1 MTEKTLKT
9 LKISGPYSVV
19 LGNHITIK
27 LPHDSHIQSLLKI
40 LAHKRD
46 KVSLHKTM
54 GTQGCHQH
62 LPSISNHSILS
73 RSFYFYQH
81 LLLMASDDFLITIIN
96 EFLFNVKWFT
106 LKKEYGI
113 LYTYTHTHNE
123 ILLSHK
129 KEWNNA
135 IYSNMN
141 GPRDDHIKSDKYM
154 TSITHGIWGKKWYN
168 WTYLQNRN
176 REVKNKYRYQREWEG
191 KR

>member
-62 LPSISNHSILS
+62 LPSISNHSILL

-81 LLLMASDDFLITIIN
+81 LLLMACDDFLITIIN
-96 EFLFNVKWFT
+96 AVPFQCKMIYF
-106 LKKEYGI
+106 KKRI
-113 LYTYTHTHNE
+113 WDFIHTHTHTHTHTHNE

-154 TSITHGIWGKKWYN
+154 TSIIHGIWGKNDTIELIYK
-168 WTYLQNRN
+168 T
-176 REVKNKYRYQREWEG
+176 EIEK
-191 KR
+191 

>member
-62 LPSISNHSILS
+62 LPSISNHSILL

-81 LLLMASDDFLITIIN
+81 LLLMACDDFLITIIN
-96 EFLFNVKWFT
+96 AVPFQCKMIYF
-106 LKKEYGI
+106 KKRI
-113 LYTYTHTHNE
+113 WDFIHTHTHTHTHNE

-154 TSITHGIWGKKWYN
+154 TSIIHGIWGKNDTIELISK
-168 WTYLQNRN
+168 Q
-176 REVKNKYRYQREWEG
+176 K
-191 KR
+191 